1 MGGAKLQALCFVL
14 QLFNESKM
22 KELQDL
28 LKELEP
34 NHATLVAVSK
44 THPPEKIMELYSA
57 GQRDFGENK
66 VQEMIDKYEQMPKD
80 IRWHLIGHLQTN
92 KVKYITSWV
101 HLIHSVDSFKI
112 MKEIGKRAAND
123 ERVVDCLLQ
132 FKIAEEDTKYGFE
145 PEEAY
150 EMLRSE
156 EFRNMKNVRITGVMG
171 MATFTEDEEQVR
183 REFQQLKKIFLY
195 LKTHFFAGQDSFREI
210 SMGMSDDYRIA
221 LEEGSTMVRIGSLLF
236 GERMY
241 G

>member
-1 MGGAKLQALCFVL
+1 
-14 QLFNESKM
+14 M
-22 KELQDL
+22 KELHNL

-34 NHATLVAVSK
+34 SHTTLVAVSK
-44 THPPEKIMELYSA
+44 THPPEKIMELYNA
-57 GQRDFGENK
+57 GQRDFGENR
-66 VQEMIDKYEQMPKD
+66 VQEMIEKYEQMPKD

-92 KVKYITSWV
+92 KAKYITSWV
-101 HLIHSVDSFKI
+101 HLIHSIDSYKVL
-112 MKEIGKRAAND
+112 KEVNKRAGND
-123 ERVVDCLLQ
+123 KRIVDCLLQ

-156 EFRNMKNVRITGVMG
+156 GFRNMKNVRITGVMG
-171 MATFTEDEEQVR
+171 MATFTDDMEQVR
-183 REFQQLKKIFLY
+183 REFRQLRNIFQH
-195 LKTHFFAGQDSFREI
+195 LKDNFFASQDSFREL